1 MSESRQVGAKVTT
14 GFSVETVFS
23 YPLQS
28 TSTDG
33 SYEVVLSL
41 LAE

>member
-1 MSESRQVGAKVTT
+1 MSVSRQVGANVTT
-14 GFSVETVFS
+14 GFSAETVFS

-33 SYEVVLSL
+33 SLEVVLSL
-41 LAE
+41 YTE